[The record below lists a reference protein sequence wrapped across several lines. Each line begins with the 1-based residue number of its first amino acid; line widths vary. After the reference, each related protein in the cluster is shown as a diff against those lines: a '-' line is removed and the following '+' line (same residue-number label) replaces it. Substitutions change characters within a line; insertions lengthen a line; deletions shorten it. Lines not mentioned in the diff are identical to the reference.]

1 MDAKA
6 KGQTVDIVGSILQG
20 MSANRVED
28 YALKEVSNS
37 AESQG
42 DSGTAA
48 QNKKSDEMENQS
60 HDNVN
65 KNKQNGGAQAATSS
79 HKSSS
84 SSSATDSDS
93 LRNKTRKS
101 SSISSSKSK
110 SSSSSS
116 SKSKSNSCSRDCQER
131 GEKSRNK
138 DSQHSHRP
146 SQSHRHSSNKHDH
159 DDRDAKLTA
168 IQEQLAALTSAM
180 QFVTPFVTEI
190 KQARDQWLEQ
200 ESEEGE
206 YSESEDEEPQ
216 TKKSKTVL
224 EHDQSPEKSAEN
236 QSPPSI
242 LASMTK
248 TVNQNEKTGPE
259 VEEQLADIAKQFLEK
274 GMNKEAFEKV
284 LADILRPQNCDRLKV
299 MRVNPSIFNNVS
311 KEVKQEDI
319 ALQKVQRPLISGIT
333 KLVFLLDNLLK
344 AEQNK
349 IAAPSSQHVMT
360 ELSQAIGILCD
371 TSHEVDLRRRWL
383 FKPEMKEEYKSLC
396 SEANPV
402 TGELFGDQLSQSVKE
417 LQETNKVTS
426 KLTKRS
432 HKHGYGP
439 YKQSSSSH
447 RPHNAYSFLS
457 EGHRGKYSRPK
468 NYNVGHN
475 RGSHSRGRPYNQ
487 NKNATKKQ

>member
-1 MDAKA
+1 MLVQLFGFRSRCIGKPDLAIMDAKA

-84 SSSATDSDS
+84 SSSSATDSDS

-101 SSISSSKSK
+101 SSSSSSKSK

-180 QFVTPFVTEI
+180 QFVTPIVTEI

-224 EHDQSPEKSAEN
+224 EHDQPRRNLQRTRVLQA
-236 QSPPSI
+236 
-242 LASMTK
+242 
-248 TVNQNEKTGPE
+248 
-259 VEEQLADIAKQFLEK
+259 FLH
-274 GMNKEAFEKV
+274 
-284 LADILRPQNCDRLKV
+284 PW
-299 MRVNPSIFNNVS
+299 
-311 KEVKQEDI
+311 
-319 ALQKVQRPLISGIT
+319 QKL
-333 KLVFLLDNLLK
+333 
-344 AEQNK
+344 
-349 IAAPSSQHVMT
+349 
-360 ELSQAIGILCD
+360 
-371 TSHEVDLRRRWL
+371 
-383 FKPEMKEEYKSLC
+383 
-396 SEANPV
+396 
-402 TGELFGDQLSQSVKE
+402 
-417 LQETNKVTS
+417 
-426 KLTKRS
+426 
-432 HKHGYGP
+432 
-439 YKQSSSSH
+439 
-447 RPHNAYSFLS
+447 
-457 EGHRGKYSRPK
+457 
-468 NYNVGHN
+468 
-475 RGSHSRGRPYNQ
+475 
-487 NKNATKKQ
+487 